1 MKGLKIM
8 SKLKNLQ
15 PERVFH
21 YFEEITKIPHGSE
34 NMEAIADFCVKFAEK
49 HNLKYYRDNTNNVVI
64 YKSGTT
70 GYENSEPIILQGH
83 LDMVC
88 QKTENCKI
96 DFLKDSLEIFVDG
109 DFIKA
114 RETTLGADNGIAV
127 ASVLAILENNEYSHP
142 PIEAV
147 FTTDEET
154 GMIGANALDTS
165 VLKSKRMINIDS
177 EEDDTMTVSCAGG
190 TDFKATFSFEREC
203 ITGTEIEIIIKG
215 LKGGHSGIEI
225 DKGRVNANIL
235 AGRILNYLRITDF
248 RLISIA
254 GGDKTNA
261 ITNLCKIRLCVQN
274 KDVFIKKAT
283 AYLEVV
289 KSELSA
295 RENGFSYEINISES
309 GTFNVINKTSEN
321 GILYAL
327 CCIPDGVIDMS
338 AEIAGLV
345 ETSLNFGILT
355 TSENC
360 TEMKISLRSNKMSAL
375 AALEAKL
382 KTFFSTL
389 PCECTTFDK
398 YPSWEFNSNSTLQG
412 LFKEIYEKETGEK
425 LKVEA
430 IHAGLECGVF
440 ASKIKDFDCI
450 SIGPTMFDVHT
461 VKERLSVSST
471 ERTFKILLKV
481 LENCK

>member
-1 MKGLKIM
+1 M
-8 SKLKNLQ
+8 SELKNLQ
-15 PERVFH
+15 PERVFY

-34 NMEAIADFCVKFAEK
+34 NMNEIASFCVKFAEE
-49 HNLKYYRDNTNNVVI
+49 HNLKYYRDKANNVVI
-64 YKSGTT
+64 YKDGT
-70 GYENSEPIILQGH
+70 NHLKNAEPIILQGH

-88 QKTENCKI
+88 QKTEDSTI
-96 DFLKDSLEIFVDG
+96 DFFKDALDVFIDG

-114 RETTLGADNGIAV
+114 KNTTLGADNGIAV
-127 ASVLAILENNEYSHP
+127 ACVLAILESNNYTHP

-165 VLKSKRMINIDS
+165 VLKARKMINIDS
-177 EEDDTMTVSCAGG
+177 EEEDTMTVSCAGG
-190 TDFKATFSFEREC
+190 TDFKATFAFEREAVN
-203 ITGTEIEIIIKG
+203 GTKIEIILNG

-235 AGRILNYLRITDF
+235 AGRVLNHLKSTNF
-248 RLISIA
+248 NLISID

-261 ITNLCKIRLCVQN
+261 ITNLCKIRVCTEN
-274 KDVFIKKAT
+274 KDEFIKNT
-283 AYLEVV
+283 TEYLNIIKGEI
-289 KSELSA
+289 SA
-295 RENGFSYEINISES
+295 REPDFDYEINVSEN
-309 GTFNVINKTSEN
+309 GTFNAINKESADA
-321 GILYAL
+321 IIHAL
-327 CCIPDGVIDMS
+327 CCMANGVIDMS
-338 AEIAGLV
+338 AEITGLV
-345 ETSLNFGILT
+345 ETSLNLGILST
-355 TSENC
+355 RENS
-360 TEMKISLRSNKMSAL
+360 TEMKTSLRSNKMSAL
-375 AALEAKL
+375 GALEEKL
-382 KTFFSTL
+382 KAFFSIL

-398 YPSWEFNSNSTLQG
+398 YPSWEFNSNSVLQG
-412 LFKEIYEKETGEK
+412 LYKEIYEKETGK
-425 LKVEA
+425 ALKVEA

-450 SIGPTMFDVHT
+450 SIGPDMFDVHT

>member
-1 MKGLKIM
+1 MSVLKG
-8 SKLKNLQ
+8 LQ
-15 PERVFH
+15 PERVFY
-21 YFEEITKIPHGSE
+21 YFEEITKIPHGSGD
-34 NMEAIADFCVKFAEK
+34 MTAIASFCVDFAKK
-49 HNLKYYRDNTNNVVI
+49 HNLKYYHDKENNVVI
-64 YKSGTT
+64 YKDGTKHLK
-70 GYENSEPIILQGH
+70 NAEPIILQGH

-88 QKTENCKI
+88 QKTEDCSI
-96 DFLKDSLEIFVDG
+96 DFSKDALDIFIDG

-114 RETTLGADNGIAV
+114 KNTTLGADNGIAV
-127 ASVLAILENNEYSHP
+127 ASVLAILESDCYAHP

-154 GMIGANALDTS
+154 GMVGANNLDTS

-190 TDFKATFSFEREC
+190 ADFLATFNFQRELAE
-203 ITGTEIEIIIKG
+203 GVEIELIIKG

-235 AGRILNYLRITDF
+235 AGRVLNHLKTTDF
-248 RLISIA
+248 NLISIN

-261 ITNLCKIRLCVQN
+261 ITNLCKINLCVN
-274 KDVFIKKAT
+274 NSEKFIKDAT
-283 AYLEVV
+283 EYLETI
-289 KSELSA
+289 KSEIAA
-295 RENGFSYEINISES
+295 REPDFCYELNTLENGSFEA
-309 GTFNVINKTSEN
+309 INKESQN
-321 GILYAL
+321 AIIYAL
-327 CCIPDGVIDMS
+327 TCMPNGVLDMS
-338 AEIAGLV
+338 AEITGLV
-345 ETSLNFGILT
+345 ETSLNLGILT

-360 TEMKISLRSNKMSAL
+360 TELKTSLRSNKMSAL
-375 AALEAKL
+375 SALEDRL
-382 KTFFSTL
+382 KTFFSIL

-398 YPSWEFNSNSTLQG
+398 YPSWEFNCNSTLQG
-412 LFKEIYEKETGEK
+412 LFKEIYEKETGEN

-450 SIGPTMFDVHT
+450 SIGPNMFDVHT
-461 VKERLSVSST
+461 VKERLSIKST

>member
-1 MKGLKIM
+1 MSVLKG
-8 SKLKNLQ
+8 LQ
-15 PERVFH
+15 PERVFY
-21 YFEEITKIPHGSE
+21 YFEEITKIPHGSGD
-34 NMEAIADFCVKFAEK
+34 MDKIAEFCVNFAKE
-49 HNLKYYRDNTNNVVI
+49 HNLKYYHDKENNVVI
-64 YKSGTT
+64 YKDGTKHLK
-70 GYENSEPIILQGH
+70 NAEPIILQGH

-88 QKTENCKI
+88 QKTEESKI
-96 DFLKDSLEIFVDG
+96 DFTKDALEVFIDG
-109 DFIKA
+109 DYVKA
-114 RETTLGADNGIAV
+114 KNTTLGADNGIAV
-127 ASVLAILENNEYSHP
+127 ASVLAILESDEYCHP

-154 GMIGANALDTS
+154 GMVGANYLDTS
-165 VLKSKRMINIDS
+165 ILKSKRMINIDS

-190 TDFKATFSFEREC
+190 ADFLATFNFQRELVE
-203 ITGTEIEIIIKG
+203 GVEIELIIKG

-235 AGRILNYLRITDF
+235 AGRVLNHLKTTDF
-248 RLISIA
+248 NLLSVN

-261 ITNLCKIRLCVQN
+261 ITNLCRINLCVNN
-274 KDVFIKKAT
+274 KDKFIKVAT
-283 AYLEVV
+283 EYLEIIKNEIV
-289 KSELSA
+289 A
-295 RENGFSYEINISES
+295 RESDFDYQINVLGNGEFK
-309 GTFNVINKTSEN
+309 GINKESAN
-321 GILYAL
+321 AIIYAL
-327 CCIPDGVIDMS
+327 TCIPNGVLDMS
-338 AEIAGLV
+338 AEITGLV
-345 ETSLNFGILT
+345 ETSLNLGILAT
-355 TSENC
+355 TENS
-360 TEMKISLRSNKMSAL
+360 TELKTSLRSNKMSAL
-375 AALEAKL
+375 SALEDRL
-382 KTFFSTL
+382 KTFFSIL

-398 YPSWEFNSNSTLQG
+398 YPSWEFNNNSTLQG
-412 LFKEIYEKETGEK
+412 LFKEVYEKETGET

>member
-1 MKGLKIM
+1 M
-8 SKLKNLQ
+8 SVLNGLQ
-15 PERVFH
+15 PERVF
-21 YFEEITKIPHGSE
+21 YFFEEITKIPHGSGD
-34 NMEAIADFCVKFAEK
+34 MSAIASFCVDFAKK
-49 HNLKYYRDNTNNVVI
+49 HNLKYYHDKENNVVI
-64 YKSGTT
+64 YKDGTKHL
-70 GYENSEPIILQGH
+70 NNAEPIILQGH

-88 QKTENCKI
+88 QKTEDCSI
-96 DFLKDSLEIFVDG
+96 DFSKDALEIFIDG
-109 DFIKA
+109 NFIKA
-114 RETTLGADNGIAV
+114 KNTTLGADNGIAV
-127 ASVLAILENNEYSHP
+127 ASVLAILESDCYAHP

-154 GMIGANALDTS
+154 GMVGANNLDTS

-190 TDFKATFSFEREC
+190 ADFLATFNFQRELVE
-203 ITGTEIEIIIKG
+203 GVKIELIIKG

-235 AGRILNYLRITDF
+235 AGRVLNHLKTTDF
-248 RLISIA
+248 NLISIN

-261 ITNLCKIRLCVQN
+261 ITNLCKINLCVN
-274 KDVFIKKAT
+274 NSEKFIKDAT
-283 AYLEVV
+283 EYLETI
-289 KSELSA
+289 KSEIAA
-295 RENGFSYEINISES
+295 REPDFCYELNTLENGSFEA
-309 GTFNVINKTSEN
+309 INKESQN
-321 GILYAL
+321 AIIYAL
-327 CCIPDGVIDMS
+327 TCMPNGVLDMS
-338 AEIAGLV
+338 AEITGLV
-345 ETSLNFGILT
+345 ETSLNLGILA
-355 TSENC
+355 TSENY
-360 TEMKISLRSNKMSAL
+360 TELKTSLRSNKMSAL
-375 AALEAKL
+375 SALEDRL
-382 KTFFSTL
+382 KTFFSIL

-450 SIGPTMFDVHT
+450 SIGPNMFDVHT
-461 VKERLSVSST
+461 VKERLSISST

>member
-1 MKGLKIM
+1 MSVLKG
-8 SKLKNLQ
+8 LQ
-15 PERVFH
+15 PERVFY
-21 YFEEITKIPHGSE
+21 YFEEITKIPHGSGD
-34 NMEAIADFCVKFAEK
+34 MDKIAEFCVNFAKE
-49 HNLKYYRDNTNNVVI
+49 HNLKYYHDKENNVVI
-64 YKSGTT
+64 YKDGTKHLK
-70 GYENSEPIILQGH
+70 NAEPIILQGH

-88 QKTENCKI
+88 QKTEESKI
-96 DFLKDSLEIFVDG
+96 DFTKDALEVFIDG
-109 DFIKA
+109 DYVKA
-114 RETTLGADNGIAV
+114 KNTTLGADNGIAV
-127 ASVLAILENNEYSHP
+127 ASVLAILESDEYCHP

-154 GMIGANALDTS
+154 GMVGANYLDTS
-165 VLKSKRMINIDS
+165 ILKSKRMINIDS

-190 TDFKATFSFEREC
+190 ADFLATFNFQREAVS
-203 ITGTEIEIIIKG
+203 GTELEIVLKG

-235 AGRILNYLRITDF
+235 AGRVLNNLKTSDF
-248 RLISIA
+248 NLLSIN

-261 ITNLCKIRLCVQN
+261 ITNFCKINLCVNN
-274 KDVFIKKAT
+274 KDNFIKVAT
-283 AYLEVV
+283 EYLEII
-289 KSELSA
+289 KSEITV
-295 RENGFSYEINISES
+295 RESDFDYQINVLGNGEFK
-309 GTFNVINKTSEN
+309 GINKESAN
-321 GILYAL
+321 AIIYAL
-327 CCIPDGVIDMS
+327 TCIPNGVLDMS
-338 AEIAGLV
+338 AEITGLV
-345 ETSLNFGILT
+345 ETSLNLGILA
-355 TSENC
+355 TSENS
-360 TEMKISLRSNKMSAL
+360 TELKTSLRSNKMSAL
-375 AALEAKL
+375 SALEDRL
-382 KTFFSTL
+382 KTFFSIL

-398 YPSWEFNSNSTLQG
+398 YPSWEFNINSTLQG
-412 LFKEIYEKETGEK
+412 LFKEVYEKETGET

>member
-1 MKGLKIM
+1 M
-8 SKLKNLQ
+8 SVLENLQ
-15 PERVFH
+15 PERVFY
-21 YFEEITKIPHGSE
+21 YFEEITKIPHGSGD
-34 NMEAIADFCVKFAEK
+34 MSAIASFCVDFAKK
-49 HNLKYYRDNTNNVVI
+49 HNLKYYHDEENNVVI
-64 YKSGTT
+64 YKNGTN
-70 GYENSEPIILQGH
+70 GLENAEPIILQGH

-88 QKTENCKI
+88 QKTEDSNI
-96 DFLKDSLEIFVDG
+96 DFSKDSLEIFIDG

-114 RETTLGADNGIAV
+114 KNTTLGADNGIAV
-127 ASVLAILENNEYSHP
+127 ASVLAILESDSYTHP

-154 GMIGANALDTS
+154 GMVGANNLDTS

-190 TDFKATFSFEREC
+190 ADFLATFNFQRENVN
-203 ITGTEIEIIIKG
+203 GTEVELILKG

-235 AGRILNYLRITDF
+235 AGRVLNHLKTTDF
-248 RLISIA
+248 NLLSIN

-261 ITNLCKIRLCVQN
+261 ITNLCKINICVSNSEQ
-274 KDVFIKKAT
+274 FIKDAT
-283 AYLEVV
+283 EYLEVI
-289 KSELSA
+289 KSEIAA
-295 RENGFSYEINISES
+295 REPDFCYELGTLENGKFKA
-309 GTFNVINKTSEN
+309 INKESQN
-321 GILYAL
+321 AIIYAL
-327 CCIPDGVIDMS
+327 TCMPNGVLDMS
-338 AEIAGLV
+338 AEITGLV
-345 ETSLNFGILT
+345 ETSLNLGILAT
-355 TSENC
+355 NENS
-360 TEMKISLRSNKMSAL
+360 TELKTSLRSNKMSAL
-375 AALEAKL
+375 SALEDRL
-382 KTFFSTL
+382 KTFFSVL

-412 LFKEIYEKETGEK
+412 LFKEIYEKETGES

-450 SIGPTMFDVHT
+450 SIGPNMFDVHT
-461 VKERLSVSST
+461 VKERLSIKST

>member
-1 MKGLKIM
+1 M
-8 SKLKNLQ
+8 SVLNGLQ
-15 PERVFH
+15 PERVFY
-21 YFEEITKIPHGSE
+21 YFEKITKIPHGSGD
-34 NMEAIADFCVKFAEK
+34 MSAIASFCVEFAKK
-49 HNLKYYRDNTNNVVI
+49 HNLKYYHDEENNVVI
-64 YKSGTT
+64 YKDGTN
-70 GYENSEPIILQGH
+70 GLENAEPIILQGH

-88 QKTENCKI
+88 QKTENCSI
-96 DFLKDSLEIFVDG
+96 DFSKDSLEIFIDD

-114 RETTLGADNGIAV
+114 KNTTLGADNGIAV
-127 ASVLAILENNEYSHP
+127 ASVLAILESDCYTHP

-154 GMIGANALDTS
+154 GMVGANHLDTS

-190 TDFKATFSFEREC
+190 ADFLATFNFQREAVE
-203 ITGTEIEIIIKG
+203 GVEIELILKG

-235 AGRILNYLRITDF
+235 AGRVLNHLKTTDF
-248 RLISIA
+248 NLLSIN

-261 ITNLCKIRLCVQN
+261 ITNLCKIRVCVKN
-274 KDVFIKKAT
+274 KEAFINDAKEYLDIIKA
-283 AYLEVV
+283 EI
-289 KSELSA
+289 SA
-295 RENGFSYEINISES
+295 REETFCYEINSFES
-309 GTFNVINKTSEN
+309 GTFNAINKESQN
-321 GILYAL
+321 AIIYAL
-327 CCIPDGVIDMS
+327 TCMPNGVLDMS
-338 AEIAGLV
+338 AEIPGLV
-345 ETSLNFGILT
+345 ETSLNLGILA
-355 TSENC
+355 TSENK
-360 TEMKISLRSNKMSAL
+360 TELKTSLRSNKMSAL
-375 AALEAKL
+375 GALEDRL
-382 KTFFSTL
+382 KTFFSVL

-398 YPSWEFNSNSTLQG
+398 YPSWEFNNNSTLQG
-412 LFKEIYEKETGEK
+412 LFKEVYEKETNET

-450 SIGPTMFDVHT
+450 SIGPNMFDVHT
-461 VKERLSVSST
+461 VKERLSISST